1 MEAVLI
7 FLCSLLVPAAV
18 ADGRCQVLSACK
30 VGHRGM
36 GKGCRVPADSRHS
49 NLGEAGVGRG
59 AAAVPVPAGG
69 GKGGCRGSTGR
80 FTHLAPL
87 SAYFQ
92 WPPQRRRRTPL
103 TMVSIAMCEDGRA
116 SGGHA
121 CMYDGE

>member
-30 VGHRGM
+30 VGHGH
-36 GKGCRVPADSRHS
+36 GKRLQGPGRQPPLQSGGGWSGPWGSSSAR
-49 NLGEAGVGRG
+49 AGR
-59 AAAVPVPAGG
+59 G